1 MRRFLSLTLSLILL
15 AGCSPSQP
23 ADRQVDLS
31 QPPAQSLEVPPPPP
45 EPEPEPEPIVAHL
58 MVGGDVMSHTPLTDD
73 CYVAETDSYDYT
85 HVLQFAAPQLALADY
100 AAANLETPLAGGQY
114 SGYPRFN
121 SPDELAY
128 NIKDAGFDLLCTTNN
143 HTLDKGMDGIYRTL
157 DVLDQAGVAHVG
169 TYRSQEERD
178 ASHGIHVADVGGI
191 SVAFLAYTYGLNG
204 FRIDDDLRFSANLFN
219 LDYYTTLCNPDYQLL
234 EEDMAAARAL
244 ETDLIAV
251 IVHWGNEYR
260 TQQNVHQENLAQFL
274 VGQGADLVLGGHPHV
289 LQPYMTVTAPG
300 FDGQE
305 REGFVI
311 YSLGNF
317 ISNQNFADDPWQDL
331 ATKTTVILDLELTK
345 TPEGDASLTDVRYTP
360 YYMLHRNR
368 QPVGE
373 RRHLVNVHQ
382 AMAEYEAG
390 DSELIDQRAYA
401 SLQKALDLCH
411 EVLGP
416 EGDRP
421 SE

>member
-100 AAANLETPLAGGQY
+100 AAANLETPLAGGQH

-121 SPDELAY
+121 SPDELAW
-128 NIKDAGFDLLCTTNN
+128 NIREAGFDLLSTANN
-143 HTLDKGMDGIYRTL
+143 HTKDKGMEGLFRTL

-289 LQPYMTVTAPG
+289 LQPYMTFTAPG

-360 YYMLHRNR
+360 YYMLHRNH

>member
-100 AAANLETPLAGGQY
+100 AAANLETPLAGGQH

-121 SPDELAY
+121 SPDELAW
-128 NIKDAGFDLLCTTNN
+128 NIREAGFDLLSTANN
-143 HTLDKGMDGIYRTL
+143 HTKDKGMEGLFRTL

-204 FRIDDDLRFSANLFN
+204 SRIDDDLRFSANLFN

-345 TPEGDASLTDVRYTP
+345 TSEGDASLTDVRYTP

>member
-73 CYVAETDSYDYT
+73 CYGAETDSYDYT

-100 AAANLETPLAGGQY
+100 AAANLETPLAGGQH

-121 SPDELAY
+121 SPDELAW
-128 NIKDAGFDLLCTTNN
+128 NIREAGFDLLSTANN
-143 HTLDKGMDGIYRTL
+143 HTKDKGMEGLFRTL

-204 FRIDDDLRFSANLFN
+204 FRIDDNLRFSANLFN

-390 DSELIDQRAYA
+390 DSEFIDQRAYA

-416 EGDRP
+416 DGDKP

>member
-100 AAANLETPLAGGQY
+100 AAANLETPLAGGQH

-121 SPDELAY
+121 SPDELAW
-128 NIKDAGFDLLCTTNN
+128 NIREAGFDLLSTANN
-143 HTLDKGMDGIYRTL
+143 HTKDKGMEGLFRTL

-204 FRIDDDLRFSANLFN
+204 FRIDDNLRFSANLFN

-234 EEDMAAARAL
+234 EEDMAAARTL